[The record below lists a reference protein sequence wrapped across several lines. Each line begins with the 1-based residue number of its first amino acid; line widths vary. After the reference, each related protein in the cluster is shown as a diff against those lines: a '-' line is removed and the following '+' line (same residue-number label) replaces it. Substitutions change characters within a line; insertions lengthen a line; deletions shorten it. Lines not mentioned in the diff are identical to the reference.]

1 MGSRSELR
9 QRLWRW
15 HFFAGLMVCPFAILL
30 SITGA
35 IYLFKPQIDSYEE
48 NRINARAPVVE
59 AHISPMPADQL
70 VRGLLLDQPQ
80 AHLKHFILAKKND
93 RTVEVVLN
101 QANGQEEIFW
111 VDRYTGQVLNS
122 AISDRRFLAVV
133 KKLHGELLL
142 GSKGSYVVELMAS
155 WMIVLMLTGLY
166 LWVAK
171 SGYRGS
177 ASINWR
183 RWFIPRL
190 GSRRAQSNYR
200 SLHGVLG
207 MWFVIPILLLL
218 LSGLPWTQ
226 LWGSGFKKVQDKMG
240 WGQSWGQQT
249 QISASSSSLQQ
260 TGAAIT
266 DSSLWE
272 INSSVTP
279 KRDEAD
285 DTSADHYADMATL
298 ETIVQRLAEE
308 DLYPP
313 VQIQPPDAVQEGWM
327 VRTLPQQRSERV
339 TIHYDRYSAE
349 ELMRMEFDD
358 YHFVQRLTSQ
368 GISLHEGALFGWLNQ
383 LLGLLTAIAI
393 IGLSSFGLAIWWLR
407 RPTGKLAAPPKV
419 TSPLS
424 VPLCFSIL
432 AIGLFLPAAGLSFV
446 VVAIL
451 EYVYSCF
458 KSKVNLSAVSRRWC
472 NLRS

>member
-70 VRGLLLDQPQ
+70 VRELLLDQPQ

-93 RTVEVVLN
+93 RTVELVLH

-111 VDRYTGQVLNS
+111 VDRYTGQVLNQ

-155 WMIVLMLTGLY
+155 WMIVLLITGLY
-166 LWVAK
+166 LWLAK
-171 SGYRGS
+171 TDPRGRFKV
-177 ASINWR
+177 NWK

-190 GSRRAQSNYR
+190 RSRRPRTQYR

-226 LWGSGFKKVQDKMG
+226 LWGSGFKQLQDKMG
-240 WGQSWGQQT
+240 WRQT
-249 QISASSSSLQQ
+249 QQQLAQSLASQASQQ
-260 TGAAIT
+260 KDTVIT

-272 INSSVTP
+272 INSDASQEGDQTTHLSP
-279 KRDEAD
+279 SDNA
-285 DTSADHYADMATL
+285 YMASL
-298 ETIVQRLAEE
+298 GLIVQRLQRE
-308 DLYPP
+308 DLAPP
-313 VQIQPPDAVQEGWM
+313 VQVQPPSTVQQGWI
-327 VRTLPQQRSERV
+327 VRTLSQQRSQRV
-339 TIHYDRYSAE
+339 TIHYDRLSAE
-349 ELMRMEFDD
+349 ELMRIEFDD
-358 YHFVQRLTSQ
+358 YHLVQRLASQ

-393 IGLSSFGLAIWWLR
+393 IGLSCFGLAIWWLR
-407 RPTGKLAAPPKV
+407 RPAGGLASPSKVMSPP
-419 TSPLS
+419 SLS
-424 VPLCFSIL
+424 LWFALIVV
-432 AIGLFLPAAGLSFV
+432 GLFLPAAGISFIL
-446 VVAIL
+446 VAVL
-451 EYVYSCF
+451 ECGYSYF
-458 KSKVNLSAVSRRWC
+458 RGKGS
-472 NLRS
+472 

>member
-1 MGSRSELR
+1 MGSRSEFR

-70 VRGLLLDQPQ
+70 VRQLLVDQPRAQ
-80 AHLKHFILAKKND
+80 LKHFILAKKND

-111 VDRYTGQVLNS
+111 VDRYSGQVLNS

-155 WMIVLMLTGLY
+155 WMIVLLITGLY
-166 LWVAK
+166 LWLAK
-171 SGYRGS
+171 TDPRGRFKV
-177 ASINWR
+177 NWK

-190 GSRRAQSNYR
+190 KSRRSRTQYR

-226 LWGSGFKKVQDKMG
+226 LWGSGFKQLQDKMG
-240 WGQSWGQQT
+240 WRQAQQ
-249 QISASSSSLQQ
+249 QLAQFLASQASQQ
-260 TGAAIT
+260 KDTAIT

-272 INSSVTP
+272 INSDASQEGDQTTHLSP
-279 KRDEAD
+279 SDNAYMESLGR
-285 DTSADHYADMATL
+285 
-298 ETIVQRLAEE
+298 IVQRLQRE
-308 DLYPP
+308 DLAPP
-313 VQIQPPDAVQEGWM
+313 VQVQPPSTVQQGWI
-327 VRTLPQQRSERV
+327 VRTLSQQRSQRV
-339 TIHYDRYSAE
+339 TIHYDRLSAE
-349 ELMRMEFDD
+349 ELMRREFDD
-358 YHFVQRLTSQ
+358 YHIVQRLASQ

-383 LLGLLTAIAI
+383 LLGLLTAVAI
-393 IGLSSFGLAIWWLR
+393 IGLSSFGLVIWWLR
-407 RPTGKLAAPPKV
+407 RPRGELAAPSKAI
-419 TSPLS
+419 SPPSMSLW
-424 VPLCFSIL
+424 FGII
-432 AIGLFLPAAGLSFV
+432 AMGLFLPAAGISFV
-446 VVAIL
+446 LVAAL
-451 EYVYSCF
+451 EYSYNYF
-458 KSKVNLSAVSRRWC
+458 KGKGS
-472 NLRS
+472 

>member
-70 VRGLLLDQPQ
+70 VRKLLLDQPQ

-111 VDRYTGQVLNS
+111 VDRYSGQVLNS

-155 WMIVLMLTGLY
+155 WMIVLLMTGLY
-166 LWVAK
+166 LWLAK
-171 SGYRGS
+171 TDYRGRLQ
-177 ASINWR
+177 INWK

-190 GSRRAQSNYR
+190 KSRRPRTQYR

-226 LWGSGFKKVQDKMG
+226 LWGTGFKQLQDKMG
-240 WGQSWGQQT
+240 WRELRQQLAQSPASQAPQQKDRT
-249 QISASSSSLQQ
+249 
-260 TGAAIT
+260 IT
-266 DSSLWE
+266 NSSLWE
-272 INSSVTP
+272 ITSDSSPEHRQTVHLSPSEQAYMTP
-279 KRDEAD
+279 
-285 DTSADHYADMATL
+285 L
-298 ETIVQRLAEE
+298 EGIVQRLQKE
-308 DLYPP
+308 DLAPP
-313 VQIQPPDAVQEGWM
+313 VQVQPPSTVQQSWI

-339 TIHYDRYSAE
+339 TIHYDRHSAE
-349 ELMRMEFDD
+349 ELMRRAFDD
-358 YHFVQRLTSQ
+358 YHIVQRLASQ

-407 RPTGKLAAPPKV
+407 RPRGELAAPSKSM
-419 TSPLS
+419 SPPSRSLW
-424 VPLCFSIL
+424 FGII
-432 AIGLFLPAAGLSFV
+432 AMGLFLPAAGISFV
-446 VVAIL
+446 LVAVL
-451 EYVYSCF
+451 EYGYSYF
-458 KSKVNLSAVSRRWC
+458 RGKGS
-472 NLRS
+472 